1 MMALRQFRTFKAI
14 FAEIFNAFGFSLMLM
29 TLAQ

>member
-1 MMALRQFRTFKAI
+1 MVLRQFGTFKAI
-14 FAEIFNAFGFSLMLM
+14 FAEIFNASGFSLLIK